1 MGDIFMKSGCYKT
14 NMSGEMSYKSFYPTP
29 LQNIELDEFD
39 HRTIELLA
47 KANLELG
54 KLNGLA
60 SNIADI
66 DMFLGSYVR
75 KEALHSSQIEGTQA
89 TLEDILDSSN
99 ENSSN
104 IDVEDVINCVK
115 ATNYSIELAK
125 ELPIC
130 SRYIKKIHEVL
141 LQGARVEDK
150 TPGEFRH
157 SQNWIGA
164 SGSTLKNA
172 RYIPPSVEDMEECMS
187 DLEKYI
193 NDDYPID
200 DLIKIALIHYQF
212 ETIHPFLDG
221 NGRVGRVLILSYL
234 VSKGKLDYPC
244 LYLSYYLKRNQL
256 EYYDRMSNVRLK
268 DDYIGWIDFFLQGII
283 EISQESIQCI
293 NELVALRNSN
303 LKLIKEKDSWLL
315 TYLERNPII
324 DAKKTSEKTG
334 INYYKVN
341 RTINKYV
348 ELGILKISNDSKKAR
363 TYVYEEYVNVL
374 KR

>member
-1 MGDIFMKSGCYKT
+1 MIMKSGYYKS

-29 LQNIELDEFD
+29 LQEIQLTELDY
-39 HRTIELLA
+39 RTIELLS
-47 KANLELG
+47 KANFELG

-60 SNIADI
+60 SNIIDI
-66 DMFLGSYVR
+66 NMFLGSYVR
-75 KEALHSSQIEGTQA
+75 KEALYSSQIEGTQA

-104 IDVEDVINCVK
+104 VNIEDVINYVK
-115 ATNYSIELAK
+115 ATNYSVELAK

-130 SRYIKKIHEVL
+130 NRYIKKIHEIL
-141 LQGARVEDK
+141 LQGVRGKEK
-150 TPGEFRH
+150 NPGEFRH

-172 RYIPPSVEDMEECMS
+172 KYIPPTVTDMNECMS

-193 NDDYPID
+193 NDDTPID

-234 VSKGKLDYPC
+234 MSKGKLDYPC
-244 LYLSYYLKRNQL
+244 LNLSYYLKRNQL
-256 EYYDRMSNVRLK
+256 EYYDRMSNVRLR
-268 DDYIGWIDFFLQGII
+268 DDYIGWIDFFLQGVI
-283 EISQESIQCI
+283 EICRESIECI
-293 NELVALRNSN
+293 NALVVLRNKN
-303 LKLIKEKDSWLL
+303 LKLLNDKNNWLL

-324 DAKKTSEKTG
+324 DAKHTSEKTG
-334 INYYKVN
+334 IDYYKVN

-348 ELGILKISNDSKKAR
+348 ELEILRVLDESKKRR
-363 TYVYEEYVNVL
+363 TYVYEEYVAIL
-374 KR
+374 KK

>member
-1 MGDIFMKSGCYKT
+1 MV
-14 NMSGEMSYKSFYPTP
+14 YKSFYPTP
-29 LQNIELDEFD
+29 LQKIDLGEFD
-39 HRTIELLA
+39 DRTIELLA
-47 KANLELG
+47 KANFELG

-60 SNIADI
+60 SNIIDI

-99 ENSSN
+99 ENNSN
-104 IDVEDVINCVK
+104 LDIEEVINYVK
-115 ATNYSIELAK
+115 ATNYSVELAK

-141 LQGARVEDK
+141 LKGVRGENK
-150 TPGEFRH
+150 NPGEFRR

-172 RYIPPSVEDMEECMS
+172 KYIPPSVVDMEECMS

-234 VSKGKLDYPC
+234 INKGKLDYPC

-256 EYYDRMSNVRLK
+256 EYYDRMANVRLK

-283 EISQESIQCI
+283 EISKESIECI
-293 NELVALRNSN
+293 NEMVALRNN
-303 LKLIKEKDSWLL
+303 ALKLLKENDSWLL
-315 TYLERNPII
+315 TYLEKNPII
-324 DAKKTSEKTG
+324 DAKKTSEKIG
-334 INYYKVN
+334 VDYYKVN

-348 ELGILKISNDSKKAR
+348 KLGILKISNDSKKRR
-363 TYVYEEYVNVL
+363 TYIYEEYVNIL